1 MQAPKT
7 LTILL
12 RLARSRVAAL
22 ETEYKNACAGAARTK
37 SGPDESEKIIIES
50 KLTRA
55 RSHLASLRMQLKRE
69 SREQKL
75 VQ

>member
-7 LTILL
+7 LTTLL
-12 RLARSRVAAL
+12 HIAQSKVAKLEAEYSAVCARAV
-22 ETEYKNACAGAARTK
+22 RTK

-50 KLTRA
+50 KLARA
-55 RSHLASLRMQLKRE
+55 RSRLASLKMQLKRE
-69 SREQKL
+69 SHEQKL